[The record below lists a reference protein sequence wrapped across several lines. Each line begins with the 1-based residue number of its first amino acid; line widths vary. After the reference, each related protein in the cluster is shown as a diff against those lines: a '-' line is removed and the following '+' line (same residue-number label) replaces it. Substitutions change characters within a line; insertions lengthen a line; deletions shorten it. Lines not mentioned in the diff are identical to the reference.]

1 MRMTAESAITGV
13 ADTAL
18 WVATFRAA
26 EGDRADALFHDPLA
40 SILAGDRGRKIT
52 RSLSR
57 SAAVGWGV
65 VLRTA
70 AIDRLIS
77 EALQTGVDT
86 VINLGAGL
94 DTRPYRMDLPAHIRW
109 VEIDLPALVESKNTQ
124 LAGHKPACSLE
135 RIGLDLLDRSS
146 RQEVFARYGSTSKNT
161 LLITEGVIPYFSNDD
176 AASLAADV
184 LAVSSFRR
192 WILDFDNSGKRKMPK
207 SWAKKLRAAP
217 FLFQVQDWFEFFKH
231 CGWKARTVVTH
242 ADEAERVNRPYP
254 FSFPLGLLMYA
265 LPGEVRRRI
274 LSVGGAVLMEK
285 A

>member
-1 MRMTAESAITGV
+1 MTADSAITSV

-26 EGDRADALFHDPLA
+26 EGERSDALFHDPLA
-40 SILAGDRGRKIT
+40 SILAGERGRKIT

-77 EALQTGVDT
+77 EVLKTGVDT
-86 VINLGAGL
+86 VINLGAGM

-109 VEIDLPALVESKNTQ
+109 VEIDLPYIVELKNSKLVD
-124 LAGHKPACSLE
+124 HKPACSLE
-135 RIGLDLLDRSS
+135 RIGLDLLDRAL
-146 RQEVFARYGSTSKNT
+146 RKELFARYGGTSKNA
-161 LLITEGVIPYFSNDD
+161 LVIAEGVIPYFSNEN

-184 LAVSSFRR
+184 LAFPSFRR
-192 WILDFDNSGKRKMPK
+192 WILDFDNAGKRQMPK

-217 FLFQVQDWFEFFKH
+217 FLFQVSDWFEFFKQS
-231 CGWKARTVVTH
+231 GWQPRTVVTH

-265 LPGEVRRRI
+265 LPREVRRRI
-274 LSVGGAVLMEK
+274 LSVGGAVLLER